1 MSTYLFFG
9 LPTQPLF
16 DHIFE
21 LGLCGKP
28 IFRLDSDF
36 ENPNRIWTVQV
47 FQIRVDGIPTETAC
61 NLQFKL
67 ILSKI
72 LSFNVQIEN
81 VLKHDRNR
89 VFARNWNGG
98 GWSHDW
104 QSRSWIWC
112 LKHCTPCHAYIW
124 LTQVHIY
131 CTVISNSDIKFY
143 SYDVTK
149 NKLKL
154 IWNFARYKN
163 EIIAGW
169 DSTHPCSCHPSPHS
183 RSVCGQMTHPA
194 SVQQQCL
201 SADQL
206 PQAW

>member
-1 MSTYLFFG
+1 MHRCPLTASQHALSNSQACTGSKLTWGIEKILSLTYFRQVIQMSTHLFFW

-21 LGLCGKP
+21 LGVCGKP

-72 LSFNVQIEN
+72 LSFNVQIKN

-98 GWSHDW
+98 GWSHDC

-149 NKLKL
+149 TN
-154 IWNFARYKN
+154 
-163 EIIAGW
+163 
-169 DSTHPCSCHPSPHS
+169 
-183 RSVCGQMTHPA
+183 
-194 SVQQQCL
+194 
-201 SADQL
+201 
-206 PQAW
+206 